1 LSETLQDP
9 HRILVAGASGQVGDY
24 LTARLAA
31 LAANSGCAVVA
42 LSRVARDNAPPWLD
56 WRQADLETDL
66 PPDLRADSLIHL
78 APLWLLPRRLPQFA
92 ASGVKR
98 IVALSSTSVFTKN
111 LSPDAAERHTADL
124 LAEAESALEAGSAR
138 YGTAW
143 TVLRPTLIY
152 GRGREQN
159 ISAIATFIRR
169 HGFFPLPGA
178 ACGLRAPVHADDVA
192 QACIAALLSGAA
204 KNRAYQ
210 LCGGDTVTYRE
221 MVERIFLALGR
232 KPRVMRL
239 PEWSMLALAQAA
251 AWAGAP
257 GISVDLVR
265 RMNRDQVFDH
275 GDAMRDLGYSPRG
288 FRPQFQ

>member
-1 LSETLQDP
+1 VR
-9 HRILVAGASGQVGDY
+9 RILVTGASGQVGDY
-24 LTARLAA
+24 LMARLAA
-31 LAANSGCAVVA
+31 LSANSGCTVLA
-42 LSRVARDNAPPWLD
+42 LSRAAASRDDASPWLD

-78 APLWLLPRRLPQFA
+78 APLWLLPKRLPQFA

-111 LSPDAAERHTADL
+111 LSPDTAERHTADL
-124 LAEAESALEAGSAR
+124 LTQAESDLAAGGAEHGFS
-138 YGTAW
+138 W

-159 ISAIATFIRR
+159 ISAIAAFIRR

-178 ACGLRAPVHADDVA
+178 ARGLRAPVHADDFA
-192 QACIAALLSGAA
+192 QACLAALLSGAA
-204 KNRAYQ
+204 RNRAYQ
-210 LCGGDTVTYRE
+210 LGGGDTLTYCQ
-221 MVERIFLALGR
+221 MVERIFFALGR
-232 KPRVMRL
+232 KPRVIHL

-251 AWAGAP
+251 VWTGAP

-265 RMNRDQVFDH
+265 RMNRDQVFDYS
-275 GDAMRDLGYSPRG
+275 DAVRDLGYSPRG
-288 FRPQFQ
+288 FQPRFQ